1 MLIAD
6 LHWSCLLAPASSTFL
21 SQQISIS
28 QQSTDHQPI
37 EQSFQIMTLQ
47 DISFLK
53 RSKHQAQIL

>member
-6 LHWSCLLAPASSTFL
+6 LHCSCLLAPASSTFL
-21 SQQISIS
+21 SQQISTS